1 MTSSKFDLAVLGA
14 DDPLGE
20 ALLRALEEKE
30 IPIGRL
36 RPLTLGEETES
47 GTTWQGSDWP
57 CEGLAGF
64 DPAQVQAVVCANA
77 SATAARQT
85 KLWREARPHMPQVGP
100 EDITPAPAVAVA
112 RVLKALVAVAGP
124 VRADAFCTLPASLA
138 GKAGIDELANQSK
151 ALFNL
156 ETPES
161 ECFPLQLAF
170 NLLPQGQ
177 CLTDA
182 YLERCVQ
189 ACQAEA
195 KDAEVQFSAVW
206 SPVFYGAS
214 VMLHARA
221 GKPVDAEA
229 LREALR
235 HRDDVTLMESELAAG
250 LPTPATDAADSDD
263 VFVGQI
269 AASGNGV
276 RLWLVF
282 DPLRLEAA
290 QLAAAVEN
298 WIDIPSDS
306 VLT

>member
-1 MTSSKFDLAVLGA
+1 MTNSQFDLAVLGA

-30 IPIGRL
+30 LSIGRL

-47 GTTWQGSDWP
+47 GITWQGSDWP

-77 SATAARQT
+77 SALASRQMQE
-85 KLWREARPHMPQVGP
+85 WSEAKPHMPMVGP
-100 EDITPAPAVAVA
+100 GSITPPFALVVI
-112 RVLKALVAVAGP
+112 RVLKSLVALAGP
-124 VRADAFCTLPASLA
+124 VQADAFCTLPASLA

-156 ETPES
+156 EAPES

-170 NLLPQGQ
+170 NILPQGQ
-177 CLTDA
+177 CLTDE
-182 YLERCVQ
+182 YLERCTQVCRAEVQ
-189 ACQAEA
+189 GV
-195 KDAEVQFSAVW
+195 EVQFSAVW
-206 SPVFYGAS
+206 TPVFYGAT
-214 VMLHARA
+214 VTLHARA
-221 GKPVDAEA
+221 EQPVNVEA
-229 LREALR
+229 LREAFR
-235 HRDDVTLMESELAAG
+235 HRGDITLMEADIAAG
-250 LPTPATDAADSDD
+250 MPTPATDAADSDD
-263 VFVGQI
+263 VFVGRI
-269 AASGNGV
+269 SATGHHV
-276 RLWLVF
+276 KLWMVF

>member
-1 MTSSKFDLAVLGA
+1 MTNSQFDLAVLGA

-30 IPIGRL
+30 LAIGRL

-47 GTTWQGSDWP
+47 GVTWQGSDWP

-77 SATAARQT
+77 SAAATRQMQA
-85 KLWREARPHMPQVGP
+85 WNQARPHMPMIGP
-100 EDITPAPAVAVA
+100 EAITPAIALAVS
-112 RVLKALVAVAGP
+112 RVLKALTALAGP
-124 VRADAFCTLPASLA
+124 VQADAFCTLPASLA

-156 ETPES
+156 EAPES

-170 NLLPQGQ
+170 NVLPQGQ
-177 CLTDA
+177 CLTED

-189 ACQAEA
+189 ACR
-195 KDAEVQFSAVW
+195 AEVKGAEVRFSAIW
-206 SPVFYGAS
+206 TSVFYGAT
-214 VMLHARA
+214 VLLHARA
-221 GKPVDAEA
+221 EQPVDAEA

-235 HRDDVTLMESELAAG
+235 HRGDVTLMEADIAAG
-250 LPTPATDAADSDD
+250 MPTPATDAADSDD
-263 VFVGQI
+263 VFVGRI
-269 AASGNGV
+269 AVSGQGV
-276 RLWLVF
+276 RFWLVF
-282 DPLRLEAA
+282 DPLRLEAV